1 MIFILISVSV
11 IRGKGIKMI
20 EIKDKKYCSG
30 CTACESICPK
40 ECIQMKADEEG
51 FLYPAVDTEK
61 CIHCGA
67 CNRVCPIQNPIKEEE
82 KEQKAYLVQHKDE
95 QVRLESSAGG
105 AFTAIAT
112 TVIEK
117 GGVVFGAAYDENF
130 QVHHTY
136 VENIKDLKRFRN
148 SKYVQSNLGDSFKQ
162 VKNFLKEGR
171 WVCFSGTPCQ
181 IEGLYKYVGPHNK
194 LILVDVVCH
203 GIPSPLIWNKYL
215 EYQDVKNSRLDNIRF
230 RDKFYGYK
238 YSTMSMV
245 KGGKNIYH
253 AGSQLDP
260 MLRAFFSDTCDRPS
274 CYECPFKKRYRV
286 SDLTIWDC
294 FSVYD
299 FDKQMDDD
307 KGTTRVLCHTGK
319 GKDVVSEIQRLVKC
333 KEVQPE
339 RLVAGVKEMTESVM
353 VNPKRQEFMADA
365 KVLSGEDLF
374 DKYYPVTIKVKA
386 KTMIRKILL
395 VTGIYGTM
403 KKCLNRM
410 KGR

>member
-1 MIFILISVSV
+1 MVFILVSVSV
-11 IRGKGIKMI
+11 IRGKEIKMI
-20 EIKDKKYCSG
+20 EIKDKKRCSG

-40 ECIQMKADEEG
+40 GCIQMKADEEG
-51 FLYPAVDTEK
+51 FVYPVVDTEK
-61 CIHCGA
+61 CIHCDA
-67 CNRVCPIQNPIKEEE
+67 CDRVCPIQNPIKEEE
-82 KEQKAYLVQHKDE
+82 KEQKAFLVQHKDE

-112 TVIEK
+112 LVIEK
-117 GGVVFGAAYDENF
+117 GGVVFGAAYDDNF

-136 VENIKDLKRFRN
+136 VENTNDLKRFRN

-162 VKNFLKEGR
+162 VKNFLKEDR

-181 IEGLYKYVGPHNK
+181 IEGLYKYVGSHNK

-215 EYQDVKNSRLDNIRF
+215 EYQDVEHSKPSNIRF
-230 RDKFYGYK
+230 RDKYYGYK
-238 YSTMSMV
+238 YSTMSMI
-245 KGGKNIYH
+245 KDEKNIYH

-299 FDKQMDDD
+299 FDKSMDDD
-307 KGTTRVLCHTGK
+307 KGTTRVLCHTEK
-319 GKDVVSEIQRLVKC
+319 GKAVIGDIQKLVKC
-333 KEVQPE
+333 KEVQPD
-339 RLVAGVKEMTESVM
+339 RLVAGVKEMTESVKINM
-353 VNPKRQEFMADA
+353 KRQDFMEDA
-365 KVLSGEDLF
+365 RILSGKDLF
-374 DKYYPVTIKVKA
+374 DKYYPVTIKVKIR
-386 KTMIRKILL
+386 TMIRKIFL